1 MLVPELLMKDADEA
15 WAALSL
21 ALKKR
26 DRGDHDDSLNDFLA
40 LMRSDPH
47 SFPFFN
53 LFQRTYVLYGLVELA
68 KKFAPA
74 RAALDDLLRVKKS
87 KLAGAPS
94 DRHLMDDVA
103 SLQRCID
110 TL

>member
-1 MLVPELLMKDADEA
+1 MKDENEA
-15 WAALSL
+15 WAVLSL

-26 DRGDHDDSLNDFLA
+26 DRGDHDDSLKDFIA
-40 LMRSDPH
+40 LMRADPN

-74 RAALDDLLRVKKS
+74 RSALDDLLLAKRL
-87 KLAGAPS
+87 KLAGAPA
-94 DRHLMDDVA
+94 DRHLIDDVA
-103 SLQRCID
+103 SLQRFID